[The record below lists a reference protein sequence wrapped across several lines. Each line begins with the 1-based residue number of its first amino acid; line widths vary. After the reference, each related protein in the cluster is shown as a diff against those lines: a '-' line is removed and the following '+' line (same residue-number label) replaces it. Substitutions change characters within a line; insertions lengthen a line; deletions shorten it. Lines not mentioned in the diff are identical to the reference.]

1 MESPKQS
8 DLVTAG
14 GRICCARCQATS
26 KRTQHQCEAPAI
38 KGKTVCRFHGGKS
51 TGPRTAEGR
60 ARCAQAK
67 LIHGRETK
75 AKREQARELNQLLR
89 LYAVLLGVS
98 YRSRPITPRRR
109 KSQGQL

>member
-14 GRICCARCQATS
+14 GRIRCARCQALS
-26 KRTQHQCEAPAI
+26 KRTKLQCQAPAM
-38 KGKTVCRFHGGKS
+38 KGKAVCRFHGGKS

-75 AKREQARELNQLLR
+75 AKRIQASELSALLR
-89 LYAVLLGVS
+89 AYAAILGVPYWS
-98 YRSRPITPRRR
+98 KRIRAARPKKPRP
-109 KSQGQL
+109 K

>member
-14 GRICCARCQATS
+14 GRIRCARCQALS
-26 KRTQHQCEAPAI
+26 KRTKLQCQAPAM
-38 KGKTVCRFHGGKS
+38 KGKAVCRFHGGKS

-89 LYAVLLGVS
+89 LYATLLGVN
-98 YRSRPITPRRR
+98 YRSQPITPRRY
-109 KSQGQL
+109 KSQGRL